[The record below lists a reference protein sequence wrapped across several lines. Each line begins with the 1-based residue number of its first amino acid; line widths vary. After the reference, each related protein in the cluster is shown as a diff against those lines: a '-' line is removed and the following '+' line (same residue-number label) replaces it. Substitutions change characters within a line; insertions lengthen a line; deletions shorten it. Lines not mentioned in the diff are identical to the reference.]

1 MAEINN
7 PLTLTGRKFIPI
19 GQIASEQNPNE
30 LKFSGDTH
38 NPNSE
43 NSRRFYNMV
52 FSGIAG
58 ILLLLV
64 LLVSAHNRK
73 YRTTPIIESSSVSQ
87 ARSAQ
92 AVDEYKSSLAH
103 KLCRGNNC

>member
-7 PLTLTGRKFIPI
+7 PLTGRKFIPLE
-19 GQIASEQNPNE
+19 QIASDQNSKE
-30 LKFSGDTH
+30 LKFSGDSH

-43 NSRRFYNMV
+43 NRRKFYNMF
-52 FSGIAG
+52 FSAIAG
-58 ILLLLV
+58 VLLLVV

-73 YRTTPIIESSSVSQ
+73 YRSTPIIESTSISR